1 MNKNSKK
8 KSGQFSTT
16 LLRREFSNLSNFFQ
30 SINSRKDIGKKMK
43 QNRSIKP
50 HHYNFITSKN
60 LGKLSSFDTLEKKKS
75 SRKKKKNFRNKSI
88 SQRIVTNFN
97 SEKEVCVEKGKKSDN
112 HIFLFESKDSGLS
125 LKNNLPEEY
134 PKLDVVKSALGAD
147 SSPENYL
154 FVPLKLK
161 KELDI
166 LSIKIIYP
174 VDNKN
179 GKYTKYVQNVSKSI
193 RDFIGLD
200 YDSIFSIENSNNVK
214 YLEYESET
222 YNNTN
227 KKLLLLD
234 LDETLIHSE
243 FRDNYN
249 YKSLDKM
256 KAHSKC
262 YHRSFSYIENNYK
275 YYFDIYF
282 RPFLFDFLHEIKN
295 YFDLAIFTAST
306 KGYADTI
313 INYIDPNN
321 EIFKFRLYRE
331 ACIPIQKYLY
341 IKDLRIIK
349 NYNPMKVII
358 MDNSLYS
365 FINQPSNGMLIYSF
379 YSNHKDNQLIYAKNF
394 LIKYLYPA
402 NDVRT
407 EIEKWFHFSKLLGKK
422 CFIEND
428 NDDEDEDDDN
438 NSDNS

>member
-88 SQRIVTNFN
+88 SQRIVTNFK
-97 SEKEVCVEKGKKSDN
+97 SEKEINVEKEMKSDN
-112 HIFLFESKDSGLS
+112 HIFFCDSKDSEICP
-125 LKNNLPEEY
+125 KTNFPKEY
-134 PKLDVVKSALGAD
+134 PKLDVVKSAKGSD

-174 VDNKN
+174 IDNKN

-200 YDSIFSIENSNNVK
+200 YDSIFSFENSNNVK
-214 YLEYESET
+214 YLEYESES

-262 YHRSFSYIENNYK
+262 YHRSFSYIEDNYQ

-295 YFDLAIFTAST
+295 YFDLAIFTASS

-321 EIFKFRLYRE
+321 KIFKFRLYRE
-331 ACIPIQKYLY
+331 ACIPIQKYLF

-407 EIEKWFHFSKLLGKK
+407 EIEKWFHFSKLLGKEL
-422 CFIEND
+422 FTEND
-428 NDDEDEDDDN
+428 SDVDDENEN
-438 NSDNS
+438 ESDNS